1 MAKNA
6 VGPAKELMETWKQ
19 QEIIYAFGFFHILH
33 KNNRN
38 RSKLSCC
45 SNVAQIILQLT
56 FDDSH
61 AQRATIL
68 FCKSGKTNFHEW
80 AVGCTPFQCPIAFHI
95 SISSFVWTGC
105 RHWNSCFPS
114 VRHSPMSQSKTNKCP
129 REEPTARQLSCTAKH
144 TRSAHATYH
153 AIPFYL
159 DFMISEKNA
168 LLH

>member
-19 QEIIYAFGFFHILH
+19 QEIIYAFGFFHILQ

-68 FCKSGKTNFHEW
+68 FCKSGKTNFHE
-80 AVGCTPFQCPIAFHI
+80 
-95 SISSFVWTGC
+95 
-105 RHWNSCFPS
+105 
-114 VRHSPMSQSKTNKCP
+114 
-129 REEPTARQLSCTAKH
+129 
-144 TRSAHATYH
+144 
-153 AIPFYL
+153 
-159 DFMISEKNA
+159 
-168 LLH
+168 